1 LIRWDSSILLKLSG
15 EGVLTIELPKYLVFF
30 VFGMILLAFST
41 SPEDGG
47 VLSFGTPF
55 FIASMLAFIPV
66 IRRFFASVDWRFF
79 IFPALYIILILVMTV
94 FSFSPFQSSVRAI
107 FNVIGFVVYLG
118 LICSVL
124 SRRLSVQMLAR
135 ILICSGAML
144 ALYFIINFLLRSMEL
159 GIEQVVLERY
169 VGGAMSLP
177 WGASNTVAQVLLL
190 SAVSYLILE
199 ERRKFDFLMFV
210 LISIGICLTFS
221 RSNML
226 LLFLLFFVVF
236 KLRQLILVGAISGF
250 VLAVFFAYMVIF
262 VGWDLSG
269 FDTFVSS
276 RTDVDLLVTG
286 NGRLQTMM
294 EKVDYLVDHPL
305 EPIGYYSSLFYFDLS
320 AHNFWMTSLIEQS
333 LAAVLVTLCFF
344 FFVGRTVFRRDR
356 KVFFGFLIIMAALM
370 VEDPHFT
377 QQYITSFWVFLA
389 LLVGF
394 GCTEKDM
401 GVERES

>member
-1 LIRWDSSILLKLSG
+1 MLK
-15 EGVLTIELPKYLVFF
+15 IELPKYLLFF
-30 VFGMILLAFST
+30 AFGMILLAFST

-55 FIASMLAFIPV
+55 FVASMLAFIPV
-66 IRRFFASVDWRFF
+66 IHRFFANMDWRFF
-79 IFPALYIILILVMTV
+79 LFPLLYVLLIVVMTV
-94 FSFSPFQSSVRAI
+94 FSFNPFQSSVRAV
-107 FNVIGFVVYLG
+107 FNVIGFVLYLG
-118 LICSVL
+118 LICSFL
-124 SRRLSVQMLAR
+124 SQRLSVQMLAR
-135 ILICSGAML
+135 VLMFSGATL
-144 ALYFIINFLLRSMEL
+144 AMYFIVNFFFKSMAL
-159 GIEQVVLERY
+159 GIEQVILERY

-177 WGASNTVAQVLLL
+177 WGASNTIAQVLLL
-190 SAVSYLILE
+190 SAVSYLILD
-199 ERRKFDFLMFV
+199 ERRKFDFLMFC
-210 LISIGICLTFS
+210 LISAGICLTFS

-226 LLFLLFFVVF
+226 LLFLLFFIVF
-236 KLRQLILVGAISGF
+236 KLRQLIVVGAISGL
-250 VLAVFFAYMVIF
+250 VLAIAFAYMVIF

-286 NGRLQTMM
+286 NGRLQTIV
-294 EKVDYLVDHPL
+294 EKIDYLTDHPF
-305 EPIGYYSSLFYFDLS
+305 EPIGYYSSLFYFELS

-333 LAAVLVTLCFF
+333 LAAVLVSLGFF

-394 GCTEKDM
+394 GSTEKDM
-401 GVERES
+401 GVKNES

>member
-1 LIRWDSSILLKLSG
+1 MLKIR
-15 EGVLTIELPKYLVFF
+15 LPKFLLFF

-66 IRRFFASVDWRFF
+66 IHRFFSNVDWRFF
-79 IFPALYIILILVMTV
+79 LFPSLYIFLIVVMTG
-94 FSFSPFQSSVRAI
+94 FSFSPLQSSVRAA
-107 FNVIGFVVYLG
+107 FNVIGFVLYLG
-118 LICSVL
+118 LICSFL
-124 SRRLSVQMLAR
+124 SGRLSVQMLAR
-135 ILICSGAML
+135 ILICSGAIL
-144 ALYFIINFLLRSMEL
+144 ALYFIVNFLLSSIEL
-159 GIEQVVLERY
+159 GVEQVILERY

-177 WGASNTVAQVLLL
+177 WGASNTIAQVLLL
-190 SAVSYLILE
+190 SAVSYLILDD
-199 ERRKFDFLMFV
+199 RRKFDFLMFC
-210 LISIGICLTFS
+210 LITAGIFLTFS

-226 LLFLLFFVVF
+226 LLFVLFFVVF
-236 KLRQLILVGAISGF
+236 KLRQLIVVGAVSGLA
-250 VLAVFFAYMVIF
+250 LAVFFAYMVVF
-262 VGWDLSG
+262 AGWDLSG

-294 EKVDYLVDHPL
+294 EKIDYLADHPF
-305 EPIGYYSSLFYFDLS
+305 EPIGYYSSLFYFELS

-333 LAAVLVTLCFF
+333 LAAVLVALCFF
-344 FFVGRTVFRRDR
+344 FSVGRTVYRRDR

-394 GCTEKDM
+394 GSTEKDM
-401 GVERES
+401 GVENES

>member
-1 LIRWDSSILLKLSG
+1 
-15 EGVLTIELPKYLVFF
+15 
-30 VFGMILLAFST
+30 MILLAFST
-41 SPEDGG
+41 APEDGG

-66 IRRFFASVDWRFF
+66 IRRFFVNVDWRFF
-79 IFPALYIILILVMTV
+79 IFPSLYIMFILVMTA

-107 FNVIGFVVYLG
+107 FNVIGFVLYLG

-135 ILICSGAML
+135 ILICSGAIL
-144 ALYFIINFLLRSMEL
+144 ALYFIVNFFFRSLEL
-159 GIEQVVLERY
+159 GIEQVILERY

-177 WGASNTVAQVLLL
+177 WGASNTIAQVLLL
-190 SAVSYLILE
+190 SAVTYLVLD
-199 ERRKFDFLMFV
+199 ERRKFDFLMFG
-210 LISIGICLTFS
+210 IICIGICLTFS

-236 KLRQLILVGAISGF
+236 KLRQLIVVGAISGF
-250 VLAVFFAYMVIF
+250 VLAAFFAYMVIF

-294 EKVDYLVDHPL
+294 EKIDYLANHPF
-305 EPIGYYSSLFYFDLS
+305 EPIGYYSSLFYFELT
-320 AHNFWMTSLIEQS
+320 AHNFWMTALIEQS
-333 LAAVLVTLCFF
+333 IAAVLVTLCFF

-389 LLVGF
+389 LLVGY
-394 GCTEKDM
+394 GCTEKGM
-401 GVERES
+401 GVKSES

>member
-1 LIRWDSSILLKLSG
+1 LIRWGSSISLNSSG
-15 EGVLTIELPKYLVFF
+15 EGMLKIGLPKYLVFF
-30 VFGMILLAFST
+30 AVGMLLLAFSS

-55 FIASMLAFIPV
+55 LVVSMLAFIPV
-66 IRRFFASVDWRFF
+66 IFRFFANMDWRFF
-79 IFPALYIILILVMTV
+79 LFPLLYILFIVVMTA
-94 FSFSPFQSSVRAI
+94 FSFSPFQSSVRAF
-107 FNVIGFVVYLG
+107 FNVVGFVLYLG
-118 LICSVL
+118 LMCSVL
-124 SRRLSVQMLAR
+124 SQRLSVQLLAR
-135 ILICSGAML
+135 ILICSGAIL
-144 ALYFIINFLLRSMEL
+144 AMYFIVNFFLSSLEF
-159 GIEQVVLERY
+159 GVEQVILERY

-177 WGASNTVAQVLLL
+177 WGASNTIAQVLLL
-190 SAVSYLILE
+190 SAVTYLILDD
-199 ERRKFDFLMFV
+199 RRKLDFLMFC
-210 LISIGICLTFS
+210 LISVGICLTFS

-226 LLFLLFFVVF
+226 LLFLLFFVIF
-236 KLRQLILVGAISGF
+236 KLRQLVVVCAIVSF
-250 VLAVFFAYMVIF
+250 FLAIFFAYMVVF
-262 VGWDLSG
+262 AGWDLSG

-294 EKVDYLVDHPL
+294 EKIDYLMDHPF

-320 AHNFWMTSLIEQS
+320 AHNFWMTALIEQS
-333 LAAVLVTLCFF
+333 LAAVLVTLVFF

-389 LLVGF
+389 LLVCF
-394 GCTEKDM
+394 GSTEKDM
-401 GVERES
+401 GVESES